1 MENKLFTKLQQK
13 FFYTPLVIGW
23 VLVIL
28 ACSLI
33 FYITY
38 EKTMTKVQS
47 TLLKAS
53 DAPYF
58 QFDNLIYITYKSGE
72 EPQELYTADLY
83 TVEEIAEI
91 KSLLQQDN
99 NENKFTLQGKKHF
112 MYVKSSSTSNSVTT
126 VKYVIIE
133 YTDDMETLTA
143 LAITLIVL
151 GFAALLGIFLFCY
164 FYSKSAIAPV
174 KASFIQQ
181 QELVANASHE
191 LKTPLTII
199 RTNLDLI
206 TSDPKSTI
214 ADNEK
219 WLNSTIEQV
228 NRMNNMILDMLELSR
243 IDANSSS
250 RYMREPV
257 VLNDCVQG
265 TLLSFEAP
273 CYEKN
278 ITLDFD
284 AREKAV
290 VIASYEEIEKLCTI
304 LMDNAIKYTPSD
316 GKITVKIQRLKQR
329 RAVQLSF
336 TNTGEGIPE
345 EHLDRI
351 FDRFYKVDPSHKETH
366 NSFGLGLSIAKSLA
380 VSLKGSIKCE
390 SKLGEYTSFIVELPL
405 SIAPAAASANKNKQ
419 A

>member
-1 MENKLFTKLQQK
+1 MEDKIFTKLQQK
-13 FFYTPLVIGW
+13 FFYIPLVIGW
-23 VLVIL
+23 VLVVL

-47 TLLKAS
+47 NLLKAS

-58 QFDNLIYITYKSGE
+58 QSDNFLYIFDKNGSLTVSQLE
-72 EPQELYTADLY
+72 NAYTESEI
-83 TVEEIAEI
+83 EEITVFLKAET
-91 KSLLQQDN
+91 D
-99 NENKFTLQGKKHF
+99 NKFTIKSGKHF
-112 MYVKSSSTSNSVTT
+112 MYVKSSSVDDGITT

-164 FYSKSAIAPV
+164 FYSKSTIAPV

-181 QELVANASHE
+181 QELIANASHE
-191 LKTPLTII
+191 LKTPLTIV

-206 TSDPKSTI
+206 TSDPDSTVK
-214 ADNEK
+214 DNEK
-219 WLNSTIEQV
+219 WLNSTVEQV
-228 NRMNNMILDMLELSR
+228 NRMNTMILDMLELSR
-243 IDANSSS
+243 IDAGKAS
-250 RYMREPV
+250 RYMRLPV
-257 VLNDCVQG
+257 VLNDCLQG

-278 ITLDFD
+278 ITLEFI
-284 AREKAV
+284 AREKATV
-290 VIASYEEIEKLCTI
+290 LASNEEIEKLSTI
-304 LMDNAIKYTPSD
+304 LLDNAIKYTPD
-316 GKITVKIQRLKQR
+316 NGKITVKIQRVKQR

-336 TNTGEGIPE
+336 TNTGAGIPE
-345 EHLDRI
+345 EHLERI

-366 NSFGLGLSIAKSLA
+366 NSFGLGLSIAKSLV

-390 SKLGEYTSFIVELPL
+390 SKLGEYTSFIIELPL
-405 SIAPAAASANKNKQ
+405 SLSSGVSTGNKKNN
-419 A
+419 

>member
-1 MENKLFTKLQQK
+1 MEDKIFTKLQQK

-23 VLVIL
+23 VLVVL
-28 ACSLI
+28 ACSLV

-47 TLLKAS
+47 TLLRAN

-72 EPQELYTADLY
+72 EPQELYTANLY
-83 TVEEIAEI
+83 TEDEIAQI
-91 KSLLQQDN
+91 KSFLQQDN
-99 NENKFTLQGKKHF
+99 NENNFTLKDNKHF
-112 MYVKSSSTSNSVTT
+112 MYVKSSSTDNGITT

-143 LAITLIVL
+143 LAITLTVL
-151 GFAALLGIFLFCY
+151 CVAAMLGIFLFCY

-214 ADNEK
+214 KDNEK

-228 NRMNNMILDMLELSR
+228 NRMNTMILDMLELSR
-243 IDANSSS
+243 IDANRSS

-265 TLLSFEAP
+265 ALLSFEAP

-278 ITLDFD
+278 ITLEFE
-284 AREKAV
+284 AREKTV
-290 VIASYEEIEKLCTI
+290 VTASNEEIEKLTTI
-304 LMDNAIKYTPSD
+304 LLDNAIKYTPD
-316 GKITVKIQRLKQR
+316 NGKITVKIQRVKQR

-336 TNTGEGIPE
+336 TNTGAGIPE
-345 EHLDRI
+345 EHLERI

-366 NSFGLGLSIAKSLA
+366 NSFGLGLSIAKSLV

-390 SKLGEYTSFIVELPL
+390 SKLGEYTSFIIELPL
-405 SIAPAAASANKNKQ
+405 SLSSGVSAGNKKNN
-419 A
+419 

>member
-1 MENKLFTKLQQK
+1 
-13 FFYTPLVIGW
+13 
-23 VLVIL
+23 
-28 ACSLI
+28 
-33 FYITY
+33 
-38 EKTMTKVQS
+38 MTKVQS

-58 QFDNLIYITYKSGE
+58 QSDNFLYIIDKNDSSSD
-72 EPQELYTADLY
+72 PQIVQIENAYS
-83 TVEEIAEI
+83 EKEINEI
-91 KSLLQQDN
+91 KIFLQADTD
-99 NENKFTLQGKKHF
+99 NKFTISNGKHF
-112 MYVKSSSTSNSVTT
+112 IFVKSSSSDSGITT
-126 VKYVIIE
+126 TKYVIME

-214 ADNEK
+214 KDNEK
-219 WLNSTIEQV
+219 WLNSTVEQV
-228 NRMNNMILDMLELSR
+228 NRMNTMILDMLELSR

-250 RYMREPV
+250 RYLREPV

-265 TLLSFEAP
+265 ALLSFEAP

-290 VIASYEEIEKLCTI
+290 VTASNGEIEKLTTI
-304 LMDNAIKYTPSD
+304 LLDNAIKYTPD
-316 GKITVKIQRLKQR
+316 NGKITVKIQRVKQR

-336 TNTGEGIPE
+336 TNTGDGIPE

-366 NSFGLGLSIAKSLA
+366 NSFGLGLSIAKSLV

-390 SKLGEYTSFIVELPL
+390 SKLGEYTSFIIELPI
-405 SIAPAAASANKNKQ
+405 STTASVSAANKKNN
-419 A
+419 